1 MEEDMHME
9 IRKMGLNQE
18 VEHEHD
24 VHEVEQEHELIHQ
37 EFEEEK
43 QALVREF
50 KDAESKGWNK
60 KMEKVIK
67 AAADLEQEM
76 QSVDGIM
83 HKKLRKR
90 GLQPRHGLMM
100 N

>member
-1 MEEDMHME
+1 ME

-18 VEHEHD
+18 HEHEHDVHAVGHEHD

-67 AAADLEQEM
+67 ATADLEQEM

-90 GLQPRHGLMM
+90 GLHPRHG
-100 N
+100 